1 MLGTID
7 FSQTAKAAHLGIQLG
22 VLPVTDLGKWK
33 ATHSRSVVIDYCR
46 WNEAVETTLRANTEA
61 AFTLMFL
68 WPRIMLRTMMG
79 V

>member
-1 MLGTID
+1 ML
-7 FSQTAKAAHLGIQLG
+7 A
-22 VLPVTDLGKWK
+22 PVTDLARWK
-33 ATHSRSVVIDYCR
+33 TTHSRPAVSNYCR

-68 WPRIMLRTMMG
+68 WPRILLRAVMG